1 MSVQTWLMLAGAAL
15 VLFGALLRWR
25 VSHYDL
31 KDAAINSAWTLAR
44 GKRSAEN
51 PTALEAKYREI
62 ENPSRPGAGVPRRRQ
77 APSPAISSPRCWASC
92 RW

>member
-31 KDAAINSAWTLAR
+31 KDAAIGLSDDEDGRTKFINL
-44 GKRSAEN
+44 
-51 PTALEAKYREI
+51 
-62 ENPSRPGAGVPRRRQ
+62 
-77 APSPAISSPRCWASC
+77 
-92 RW
+92 